1 MNRETMIK
9 KIIGETAEKLGF
21 YYKGCERNGSVTDYT
36 FKSRKE
42 SDYEIDQSIWII
54 IFDHYMEGWD
64 IRLTLDSKKRVEG
77 CNLIK
82 SKFKEGFSGDCWYFK
97 DEEELKEILYLF
109 QNFLEENGQKI
120 FHDNKLPED
129 EVRETNER
137 HWRLYQE
144 HETLNETYRKL
155 YGMEDTKFTAKLIRR
170 ISDLLMEKKDAN
182 YGDVKELLLGMAAI
196 YGDQLIRRRGGAWMW
211 KDDSK
216 SCIVK
221 GMEMYSYCIMPLYTV
236 EGYWKRKKD
245 DYLYL
250 LDDFRNYP
258 TETVI

>member
-109 QNFLEENGQKI
+109 QNPGGE
-120 FHDNKLPED
+120 
-129 EVRETNER
+129 
-137 HWRLYQE
+137 W
-144 HETLNETYRKL
+144 
-155 YGMEDTKFTAKLIRR
+155 TKN
-170 ISDLLMEKKDAN
+170 IS
-182 YGDVKELLLGMAAI
+182 
-196 YGDQLIRRRGGAWMW
+196 R
-211 KDDSK
+211 
-216 SCIVK
+216 
-221 GMEMYSYCIMPLYTV
+221 
-236 EGYWKRKKD
+236 
-245 DYLYL
+245 
-250 LDDFRNYP
+250 
-258 TETVI
+258 